1 MVKIAY
7 WRRARQAVQTLA
19 FALFTLLALYT
30 LRDVQPILPADTLLR
45 LDPLAALAAMISE
58 RRWLARFIPALFV
71 VVATLVLGRFWCGWL
86 CPLGTLLDWIPSR
99 RVRGKDQAL
108 PRWQGVKYGLLFVI
122 LFAALWGN
130 LTLMI
135 LDPLTIFVRSLSTMV
150 FPGLAWLVDRAQII
164 LYRVSFMQWSV
175 DVIDRALRGTLL
187 SYKQAYYGGILL
199 LAAFAGGLL
208 ALNLLSKRAW
218 CRFFCPLG
226 GLLGLLAKLSW
237 LKRKVSSA
245 CVSCNICAREC
256 PMGTVDAQKGYASDS
271 GECTLCLDCAVK
283 CPKAAISFGQDWRP
297 DVGWEYDPSRRQV
310 LGALGISVGGLALL
324 KIGPRNHHPDPY
336 RLRPPGAQEAT
347 LLSSCI
353 RCGKCIRVCPTQGLQ
368 PSLTQSG
375 LEGLWTPILVPRLG
389 PCDFSCTA
397 CGDLCPTGAIPKL
410 PLEEKRK
417 TPLGKAYVNPDLCIP
432 WSGRGECIVCEE
444 MCPIPE
450 KAIVLEERPLRS
462 ALGEK
467 RTAQAPVV
475 LHARCIGCGLC
486 ESKCPVK
493 GEAAIRVM
501 VDPMP

>member
-1 MVKIAY
+1 MKIAH
-7 WRRARQAVQTLA
+7 WRRARQAVQALA
-19 FALFTLLALYT
+19 FVLFTLLALYT
-30 LRDVQPILPADTLLR
+30 LRDVRPLLPPDTLLR

-58 RRWLARFIPALFV
+58 RRWLARFIPALIV
-71 VVATLVLGRFWCGWL
+71 VVATLVFGRFWCGWL

-99 RVRGKDQAL
+99 HVRGKDQAS
-108 PRWQGVKYGLLFVI
+108 PRWQGVKYSLLFVI

-135 LDPLTIFVRSLSTMV
+135 LDPLTIFVRSLGTLV

-175 DVIDRALRGTLL
+175 DVIDKVFRGTLL

-199 LAAFAGGLL
+199 LAAFVGGVL
-208 ALNLLSKRAW
+208 ALNLLAKRAW

-226 GLLGLLAKLSW
+226 GLLGLLSKLSW
-237 LKRKVSSA
+237 LKRKVSAA

-256 PMGTVDAQKGYASDS
+256 PMGTIDAQKGYASDS

-283 CPKAAISFGQDWRP
+283 CPKAAISFGKDWRL
-297 DVGWEYDPSRRQV
+297 DTGWEYDPSRRRV

-324 KIGPRNHHPDPY
+324 KIGPHSHHPNPY

-397 CGDLCPTGAIPKL
+397 CGDLCPTGAIPQL
-410 PLEEKRK
+410 PLDEKRK
-417 TPLGKAYVNPDLCIP
+417 TPIGKAYVNPNLCIP

-444 MCPIPE
+444 MCPVPE

-462 ALGEK
+462 ARGEK

-475 LHARCIGCGLC
+475 LHDRCIGCGLC

-493 GEAAIRVM
+493 GEAAIRVL